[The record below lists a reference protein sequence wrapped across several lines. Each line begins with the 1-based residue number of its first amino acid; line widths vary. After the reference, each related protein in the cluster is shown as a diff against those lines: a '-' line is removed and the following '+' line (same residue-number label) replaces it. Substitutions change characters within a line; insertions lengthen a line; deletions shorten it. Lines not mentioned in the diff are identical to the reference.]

1 MPKVASREHVMGARR
16 VKQLYSRYMRGR
28 DLVSM
33 GAYVPGS
40 DPELDS
46 ALQCWPK
53 IKEFL
58 QQDSELSVGMADT
71 LQDLL
76 MIARAWSLSNFY
88 YG

>member
-1 MPKVASREHVMGARR
+1 
-16 VKQLYSRYMRGR
+16 
-28 DLVSM
+28 
-33 GAYVPGS
+33 
-40 DPELDS
+40 
-46 ALQCWPK
+46 
-53 IKEFL
+53 L

>member
-1 MPKVASREHVMGARR
+1 
-16 VKQLYSRYMRGR
+16 
-28 DLVSM
+28 M

-76 MIARAWSLSNFY
+76 MIARA
-88 YG
+88 